1 VFLYLNNV
9 WYIFRNVCKLCINF
23 LVYYWF
29 IIFLL
34 ILDTF
39 LYLSSFSVR
48 LVVFSVRFIVFS
60 VRFVVFSIRFIVFY
74 FICLFFL
81 LYIKFAI
88 RVITKLPN
96 SIFLLFRIFYLST
109 RTTHLIIISLCVFI
123 HYINTI
129 STIICCIK
137 RISCW
142 FYILFIIVI

>member
-1 VFLYLNNV
+1 MFLYLNNV

-39 LYLSSFSVR
+39 LYLSCFSVR

-60 VRFVVFSIRFIVFY
+60 VRFVVFKERFDV
-74 FICLFFL
+74 FFL
-81 LYIKFAI
+81 LKIKFA
-88 RVITKLPN
+88 
-96 SIFLLFRIFYLST
+96 IFLLFRIFYLST

-129 STIICCIK
+129 STILCCIK
-137 RISCW
+137 RISC
-142 FYILFIIVI
+142 LFLNIVYYCYLVKLKINDIY

>member
-1 VFLYLNNV
+1 MFLYLTNV

-39 LYLSSFSVR
+39 LYLSCFSVR
-48 LVVFSVRFIVFS
+48 LVVFSVRFIVFSVRFVVFKERFVVFSVRFIVFS

-88 RVITKLPN
+88 RVITN
-96 SIFLLFRIFYLST
+96 Y
-109 RTTHLIIISLCVFI
+109 RTLYFCCSGSFI
-123 HYINTI
+123 YQHVQLTW
-129 STIICCIK
+129 S
-137 RISCW
+137 
-142 FYILFIIVI
+142 

>member
-1 VFLYLNNV
+1 MFLYLNNV
-9 WYIFRNVCKLCINF
+9 WYIFRIVCKLCINF

-29 IIFLL
+29 IIFFL

-39 LYLSSFSVR
+39 LYLSCFSVR

-81 LYIKFAI
+81 LFIKFA
-88 RVITKLPN
+88 
-96 SIFLLFRIFYLST
+96 IFLLFRIFYLST
-109 RTTHLIIISLCVFI
+109 RTTHLIIKSLCVFI

-142 FYILFIIVI
+142 FLNIVYYCYLVKLKINDIY